1 VQTDHVEENHDER
14 FESDDQN
21 HQENKQDP
29 KEGVDAKH
37 NEENINAVVEVED
50 GPQLDEDH
58 AVNPLHP
65 RSWDAWGRVNNEN
78 VVSGKRK
85 SAPVSR
91 FVYDGRRVNSHYPDP
106 NM

>member
-1 VQTDHVEENHDER
+1 MDHVDENHDDG

-21 HQENKQDP
+21 DEENKQDP

-37 NEENINAVVEVED
+37 NDDNINAVVEDED

-58 AVNPLHP
+58 AVNPLHA
-65 RSWDAWGRVNNEN
+65 RTWKSWGRVNYEN

-85 SAPVSR
+85 SVPVNR
-91 FVYDGRRVNSHYPDP
+91 FVYDGLRVNCHYPDP